1 VAHLARPTGAET
13 FPRLADDLDCE
24 QTPHE
29 MPLDRELLALSAVYA
44 LYAMQFALDIW
55 RFQFYK

>member
-1 VAHLARPTGAET
+1 VAHLARSTGVET

-29 MPLDRELLALSAVYA
+29 MAFDREPLDLRAVYA
-44 LYAMQFALDIW
+44 P
-55 RFQFYK
+55 